1 MKIKVVEGTAGGG
14 AVTATAN
21 GKKEILSLKI
31 SPDAVDPEDIETL
44 EDLVMVAV
52 NDAVKKADDMMAE
65 GMSAVT
71 GGINIPGLIPNMH
84 ATVIENL
91 IEKFEQLPGIG
102 RKSAERIAFHILEHM
117 SKEDAVSMSNI
128 ITEAKEKITL
138 CPVCQNLTDTSP
150 CKICSSPKR
159 DNSVI
164 CVVESPE
171 DVSAIEAT
179 NEFNG
184 LYHVLHGS
192 LSPMDGITPDDIKIN
207 ELLLRL
213 SDSTVKEVIMATNP
227 TVNGTATAVYISKLL
242 APFDVKVTRI
252 AHGIPIGSD
261 LEYADKITLIKA
273 LEGRQTM

>member
-1 MKIKVVEGTAGGG
+1 
-14 AVTATAN
+14 
-21 GKKEILSLKI
+21 
-31 SPDAVDPEDIETL
+31 
-44 EDLVMVAV
+44 
-52 NDAVKKADDMMAE
+52 
-65 GMSAVT
+65 
-71 GGINIPGLIPNMH
+71 MH
-84 ATVIENL
+84 ATAIENL
-91 IEKFEQLPGIG
+91 IEKFEGLPGIG

-117 SKEDAVSMSNI
+117 TQEDAARMALC
-128 ITEAKEKITL
+128 ITEAKEKIQL
-138 CPVCQNLTDTSP
+138 CPECQDLTDTAP
-150 CKICSSPKR
+150 CKICASPKR
-159 DNSVI
+159 DKSVI

-179 NEFNG
+179 NEYSG
-184 LYHVLHGS
+184 MYHVLHGA

-213 SDSTVKEVIMATNP
+213 AGGEVKEVIMATNP

-273 LEGRQTM
+273 IEGRQTM